1 MELTDIVPTGEVP
14 TLDKIEAF
22 NELLQQFPQEYI
34 PVQHLVHGGMY
45 ARTVR
50 VKAGTYAVGAML
62 NHDNISVM
70 VGDCTCSTNDG
81 MVRLTGFNVLPA
93 NAGGKRVG
101 YFHADTD
108 WTMIMRIPDGMHD
121 VDEIEQYI
129 TCEYDKLQSQTLL
142 STEPPQDKL
151 EDKE

>member
-14 TLDKIEAF
+14 TLDNIEEF
-22 NELLQQFPQEYI
+22 NELLQQFPQEHI

-45 ARTVR
+45 SRTIR

-70 VGDCTCSTNDG
+70 VGDCTCSTDDG

-93 NAGGKRVG
+93 SAGGKRVG
-101 YFHADTD
+101 YFHSDTD
-108 WTMIMRIPDGMHD
+108 WTMIMRIPDGMRD
-121 VDEIEQYI
+121 VDAIEQYI
-129 TCEYDKLQSQTLL
+129 TCEYDKIQTQTLL
-142 STEPPQDKL
+142 SKESPQDKL

>member
-1 MELTDIVPTGEVP
+1 MELTDIVPNGEVP

-22 NELLQQFPQEYI
+22 NELLQQFHQEYL

-45 ARTVR
+45 ARTIR
-50 VKAGTYAVGAML
+50 VKAGMYAVGAML

-81 MVRLTGFNVLPA
+81 MMRLTGFNVVPA
-93 NAGGKRVG
+93 SAGVKRVG
-101 YFHADTD
+101 YFHSDTD
-108 WTMIMRIPDGMHD
+108 WTMIMRIPDGMRD

-129 TCEYDKLQSQTLL
+129 TCEYQKIQTQTLL
-142 STEPPQDKL
+142 LKEPPQDKL